1 MGEQFDAQ
9 FDRML
14 LKTSHPRVDM
24 RLKSPFT
31 ALVVGPTGSGKTHA
45 VFKMIENKDSICTE
59 PPVEVHYCYGA
70 WQDAFED
77 MADRVIFH
85 DGLIDLEKEM
95 ENDGKARWLIID
107 DLMEETTGKS
117 ELNNLYTKHSHH
129 RNVSVFFL
137 SQNLFKEKNRTQSVN
152 THYMMLFKN
161 PRDRQSI
168 SRLAQQ
174 AFPGSVQAVKEAY
187 ADATKEPYSFL
198 LIDMKQETPERCR
211 LVGNFLSEDKPMIVY
226 DVE

>member
-1 MGEQFDAQ
+1 
-9 FDRML
+9 ML
-14 LKTSHPRVDM
+14 LKEAHQRVDM

-31 ALVVGPTGSGKTHA
+31 ALIVGPTGSGKTVA
-45 VFKMIENKDSICTE
+45 VFKLIDRKETVCTD

-70 WQDAFED
+70 WQEAFETLTD
-77 MADRVIFH
+77 KVIFH
-85 DGLIDLEKEM
+85 DGLIDLEKELP
-95 ENDGKARWLIID
+95 NDGKPRWLVID
-107 DLMEETTGKS
+107 DLMEETAGKS
-117 ELNNLYTKHSHH
+117 ELNNIYTKHSHH
-129 RNVSVFFL
+129 RNVSVLFL

-152 THYMMLFKN
+152 THYMFLFKN
-161 PRDRQSI
+161 PRDRQSV

-211 LVGNFLSEDKPMIVY
+211 LIGNFLSDDKPMVAY